1 MLNMIRMEVF
11 RMFKTKSMYIIW
23 VVMAVCVLFA
33 NSLSAEEIQ
42 DYSMEEKQ
50 EMYEAAMSDEE
61 EEVMFG
67 MYVTLPTKPGEEVS
81 VFDGFYAN
89 VKGKFIALFMV
100 IFTVLYAT
108 ADITSG
114 YVKNIAGQ
122 VRNRGNLILAKAVA
136 LFLYTV
142 LTMLL
147 FTGI

>member
-89 VKGKFIALFMV
+89 VKGKFIALF
-100 IFTVLYAT
+100 
-108 ADITSG
+108 
-114 YVKNIAGQ
+114 KQN
-122 VRNRGNLILAKAVA
+122 
-136 LFLYTV
+136 
-142 LTMLL
+142 
-147 FTGI
+147 

>member
-1 MLNMIRMEVF
+1 
-11 RMFKTKSMYIIW
+11 
-23 VVMAVCVLFA
+23 MAVCVLFA

-89 VKGKFIALFMV
+89 VKGKFNSIVYGNFHSVVTLSQ
-100 IFTVLYAT
+100 ILTKWLCEKYCR
-108 ADITSG
+108 SG
-114 YVKNIAGQ
+114 KKPGKSYTGKSSCVVFVYGSYHAAFYRNSNIQ
-122 VRNRGNLILAKAVA
+122 QCYIL
-136 LFLYTV
+136 
-142 LTMLL
+142 
-147 FTGI
+147 